1 MAASALLWAGIGGGS
16 PKEAYALGAD
26 TGTMQNTITVTG
38 QGKVKVEPDV
48 AYVRAAVS
56 VTAKTAKE
64 AQAGNAAR
72 FAAVK
77 KVLSG
82 TYKVSDKDVKTIG
95 FYVHPQYNY
104 TEKDGQVLTGY
115 TSVHE
120 IEITYRNLSGIGN
133 LLDDLAT
140 AGVNQMNG
148 VTFDTEKSDLYG
160 NQALEKAVANA
171 RSKAET
177 IAKASGRQLKETVS
191 ISENGAVSTPIPG
204 RMYSEAAA
212 DSAMSKAATTVE
224 AGEISVEAQLTVVY
238 SMQ

>member
-1 MAASALLWAGIGGGS
+1 MGTENGMA
-16 PKEAYALGAD
+16 
-26 TGTMQNTITVTG
+26 QNTITVTG
-38 QGKVKVEPDV
+38 NGSVKVEPDV

-64 AQAGNAAR
+64 AQSGNAAR

-77 KVLSG
+77 KVLTQ
-82 TYKVSDKDVKTIG
+82 TYKVSDKDVKTVG
-95 FYVHPQYNY
+95 FYVQPQYNY

-120 IEITYRNLSGIGN
+120 IQITYRNLSAIGS
-133 LLDDLAT
+133 LLDDLAA

-148 VTFDTEKSDLYG
+148 VSFDTEKSDLYG

-171 RSKAET
+171 RGKAET
-177 IAKASGRQLKETVS
+177 LAKASGRQLKETVS
-191 ISENGAVSTPIPG
+191 ISENGAVSTPYPG
-204 RMYSEAAA
+204 RIYNEAAA
-212 DSAMSKAATTVE
+212 DSAMRKASTSVE
-224 AGEISVEAQLTVVY
+224 AGQVSVEAQLTVVF